1 MNHRPKS
8 RDIFKMDRTIDK
20 PGKIDFCKLLSMCIA
35 TPDCLESSYSAR
47 VEQFVITSL
56 QK

>member
-8 RDIFKMDRTIDK
+8 RDIFKMDRTINK
-20 PGKIDFCKLLSMCIA
+20 PGKIDFCKLLSMGIA
-35 TPDCLESSYSAR
+35 TPDCLESSYSTR
-47 VEQFVITSL
+47 VVHFVITSV